1 MNVKYCDPN
10 IGKLLNFAKFSK
22 CTVQTVLELQKCSKS
37 SYYILGPE
45 CNKSNT
51 ENISGLVIILFPIIS
66 SHDASSDI

>member
-10 IGKLLNFAKFSK
+10 IGKLLNFAK
-22 CTVQTVLELQKCSKS
+22 
-37 SYYILGPE
+37 YYIIGPE

>member
-1 MNVKYCDPN
+1 MSRGLGPQMNVKYCDPN
-10 IGKLLNFAKFSK
+10 IGKLLNFAK
-22 CTVQTVLELQKCSKS
+22 
-37 SYYILGPE
+37 YYIIGPE